1 LLRSAEAA
9 DPFRRRGRLGLADLR
24 GNRQGGSFVERH
36 YRIRRLGH
44 DRNVAKVTMVE
55 VPDRPG
61 VAHSVFAA
69 LTEAGVN
76 VDTIIQNVGHH
87 RTTDLSFTIRR
98 GDLAEAKRIL
108 EPIVHELGFREI
120 TTDSTMARVSIAG
133 AGIKSTP
140 GYASRMFGALAEAGV
155 NIEMI
160 STSETQI
167 TCVIEEYDLETALKA
182 IQKAFD
188 IADSGSEAAARPAR

>member
-1 LLRSAEAA
+1 
-9 DPFRRRGRLGLADLR
+9 
-24 GNRQGGSFVERH
+24 VERH
-36 YRIRRLGH
+36 YKIRRLAH

-76 VDTIIQNVGHH
+76 VETIIQNVGHH

-98 GDLAEAKRIL
+98 GDLSEAKRIL

-133 AGIKSTP
+133 PGIKSTP

-167 TCVIEEYDLETALKA
+167 TCVIEEYDLEAAIKA

-188 IADSGSEAAARPAR
+188 LSATAPSSEAHPLR

>member
-1 LLRSAEAA
+1 M
-9 DPFRRRGRLGLADLR
+9 
-24 GNRQGGSFVERH
+24 ERH
-36 YRIRRLGH
+36 YKVRRLAH

-69 LTEAGVN
+69 LAEAGVN

-108 EPIVHELGFREI
+108 EPIVHELGFREM
-120 TTDSTMARVSIAG
+120 TTDSTMAKVSIASS
-133 AGIKSTP
+133 GIQKTP
-140 GYASRMFGALAEAGV
+140 GYASRIFGALADAGV

-160 STSETQI
+160 STAEMQI
-167 TCVIEEYDLETALKA
+167 TCIIEEYDLDTAIKA
-182 IQKAFD
+182 LQKAFD
-188 IADSGSEAAARPAR
+188 LADAGPKTGTRPTR